1 MPSAIPAAGTIPW
14 RLRDGRLEVAL
25 VHRPRY
31 GDWSWP
37 KGKVDPGEEWP
48 VAAVRETREETGLT
62 AHLGIPLP
70 DATYT
75 VMSRTGTPDEKR
87 VRYWAA
93 TVTGSAARLAHEV
106 DEVAWL
112 GVGEAHHRLDYAR
125 DREQLLAVTQSHE
138 HGVLRTWPLI
148 VVRHAKAVARADYE
162 GADDQ
167 RRPLDERGRAR
178 ARALIPVLAAYG
190 IRRLVSSP
198 SVRCADT
205 LAPYAA
211 AARLRVRAKEGLSE
225 EGFATRPEAASRQV
239 ARLLERGNPA
249 AICSHGP
256 VLPGILTTLAT
267 RVTPDLI
274 GRDEVVAL
282 LEEAAADKMVKG
294 EALVCHVVGTGAQ
307 AGIVAA
313 ERHLP

>member
-1 MPSAIPAAGTIPW
+1 M
-14 RLRDGRLEVAL
+14 
-25 VHRPRY
+25 
-31 GDWSWP
+31 
-37 KGKVDPGEEWP
+37 
-48 VAAVRETREETGLT
+48 
-62 AHLGIPLP
+62 
-70 DATYT
+70 
-75 VMSRTGTPDEKR
+75 
-87 VRYWAA
+87 
-93 TVTGSAARLAHEV
+93 
-106 DEVAWL
+106 
-112 GVGEAHHRLDYAR
+112 
-125 DREQLLAVTQSHE
+125 
-138 HGVLRTWPLI
+138 
-148 VVRHAKAVARADYE
+148 
-162 GADDQ
+162 
-167 RRPLDERGRAR
+167 
-178 ARALIPVLAAYG
+178 
-190 IRRLVSSP
+190 
-198 SVRCADT
+198 RCADT

-211 AARLRVRAKEGLSE
+211 AARLRVRPKEGLSE

>member
-93 TVTGSAARLAHEV
+93 TVTGPAKLWRAL
-106 DEVAWL
+106 
-112 GVGEAHHRLDYAR
+112 
-125 DREQLLAVTQSHE
+125 TQSDE
-138 HGVLRTWPLI
+138 AMGYLSCAFLGARKPPATWQRVLHLSPG
-148 VVRHAKAVARADYE
+148 ARA
-162 GADDQ
+162 A
-167 RRPLDERGRAR
+167 PSSS
-178 ARALIPVLAAYG
+178 VLT
-190 IRRLVSSP
+190 RL
-198 SVRCADT
+198 
-205 LAPYAA
+205 
-211 AARLRVRAKEGLSE
+211 
-225 EGFATRPEAASRQV
+225 
-239 ARLLERGNPA
+239 NPK
-249 AICSHGP
+249 P
-256 VLPGILTTLAT
+256 
-267 RVTPDLI
+267 
-274 GRDEVVAL
+274 
-282 LEEAAADKMVKG
+282 
-294 EALVCHVVGTGAQ
+294 
-307 AGIVAA
+307 
-313 ERHLP
+313 

>member
-112 GVGEAHHRLDYAR
+112 GVDEAHHRLDYAR

-138 HGVLRTWPLI
+138 HGVLGTWPLI

-205 LAPYAA
+205 LAPYAVP
-211 AARLRVRAKEGLSE
+211 RPLGCGSGPRRAC
-225 EGFATRPEAASRQV
+225 RRRASRLDR
-239 ARLLERGNPA
+239 RLPPGRWPACSSGGTPPPSAPTGRYCPGSSPPWRRG
-249 AICSHGP
+249 S
-256 VLPGILTTLAT
+256 LLT
-267 RVTPDLI
+267 
-274 GRDEVVAL
+274 
-282 LEEAAADKMVKG
+282 
-294 EALVCHVVGTGAQ
+294 
-307 AGIVAA
+307 
-313 ERHLP
+313 

>member
-1 MPSAIPAAGTIPW
+1 MMHRNLDRRVEALVRLEDAGQIEQLAATMAMGMSGTYSHFVLGVTGAGHGATSTTRAARCRTCRALSSSSTPSVGARRAVGDRGELMPSAIPAAGTIPW
-14 RLRDGRLEVAL
+14 RLRDGRLEVTL

-178 ARALIPVLAAYG
+178 A
-190 IRRLVSSP
+190 
-198 SVRCADT
+198 
-205 LAPYAA
+205 
-211 AARLRVRAKEGLSE
+211 
-225 EGFATRPEAASRQV
+225 
-239 ARLLERGNPA
+239 
-249 AICSHGP
+249 GP
-256 VLPGILTTLAT
+256 
-267 RVTPDLI
+267 
-274 GRDEVVAL
+274 
-282 LEEAAADKMVKG
+282 
-294 EALVCHVVGTGAQ
+294 
-307 AGIVAA
+307 
-313 ERHLP
+313 